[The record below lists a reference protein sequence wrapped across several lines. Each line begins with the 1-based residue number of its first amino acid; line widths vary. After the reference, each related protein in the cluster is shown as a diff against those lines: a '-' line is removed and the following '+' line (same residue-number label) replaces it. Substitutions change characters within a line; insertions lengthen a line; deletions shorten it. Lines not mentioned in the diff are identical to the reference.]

1 MKLKNKQEII
11 ARLQTVGLNLLE
23 NVVKEAA
30 TIAYD
35 IDLDLIDNKIL
46 KFAVKKLSEA
56 YKDELFAEIDKIDG
70 EKD

>member
-11 ARLQTVGLNLLE
+11 ARLQTVGPNLLE

>member
-56 YKDELFAEIDKIDG
+56 YKDELFAEIDKIYG